1 MNAGGVDSAPTL
13 YTIGH
18 SNQPAESLIALLM
31 QHSIEVV
38 VDVRSAPYSRWAPQ
52 FNQRELRTSITDAGL
67 RYLYLGA
74 ELGGRPPTPDLY
86 DAEGHA
92 RYDLMARTAAFREGI
107 ERVQHG
113 IGSYRVALMC
123 SEEDPAGCHRR
134 LLVGRVL
141 VNDGVRLLH
150 IRGDGSIEPEDPT
163 ALAFREAYQQPSL
176 LPGVEAKAPEPW
188 RSVRPILGRDARLGD
203 DEPE

>member
-1 MNAGGVDSAPTL
+1 MNGGEAEPIPTL

-18 SNQPAESLIALLM
+18 SNQSAEAFVALLR
-31 QHSIEVV
+31 QHDIEVV

-52 FNQRELRTSITDAGL
+52 FNQRELKATVTDAGL
-67 RYLYLGA
+67 RYLYLGK
-74 ELGGRPPTPDLY
+74 ELGGRPATPDLY

-92 RYDLMARTAAFREGI
+92 RYDLMARADAFREGI
-107 ERVQHG
+107 VRVRQG
-113 IGSYRVALMC
+113 IHRYRVTLMC

-150 IRGDGSIEPEDPT
+150 IRGDGSEQPEDPF
-163 ALAFREAYQQPSL
+163 ALAFRQEYQQPSL